1 MLENSPSQ
9 SSKFRTKNWVDIN
22 DDSCGMSKN
31 NSQTEFKTSMLK
43 SSLYEYIDAYI
54 LVKGMI
60 TVVQAGATTEDRQ
73 GY

>member
-1 MLENSPSQ
+1 
-9 SSKFRTKNWVDIN
+9 
-22 DDSCGMSKN
+22 MSKT

-60 TVVQAGATTEDRQ
+60 TVVQARAATEDRQ

>member
-1 MLENSPSQ
+1 
-9 SSKFRTKNWVDIN
+9 
-22 DDSCGMSKN
+22 MSKT

>member
-1 MLENSPSQ
+1 MLDNSPSQ
-9 SSKFRTKNWVDIN
+9 SSKFSTKNWIEIN
-22 DDSCGMSKN
+22 DDCCGMSKT
-31 NSQTEFKTSMLK
+31 NSQTEIKTSMLK

-60 TVVQAGATTEDRQ
+60 TVVQAGAATEDRQ

>member
-1 MLENSPSQ
+1 MLDNSPSQ
-9 SSKFRTKNWVDIN
+9 SSKFSTKNWIEIN
-22 DDSCGMSKN
+22 DDCCGMSKI
-31 NSQTEFKTSMLK
+31 NSQTEIKTSMLK

-60 TVVQAGATTEDRQ
+60 TVVQAGAATEDRQ

>member
-1 MLENSPSQ
+1 MLDNSPSQ
-9 SSKFRTKNWVDIN
+9 SSKFSTKNWIEIN
-22 DDSCGMSKN
+22 DDCCGMSKT
-31 NSQTEFKTSMLK
+31 NSQTEIKTSMLK

-60 TVVQAGATTEDRQ
+60 TVVQARAAIEDRQ